1 MFESFLKRG
10 KLIII
15 LFFVVILVGGYLFY
29 QLPKRELPEFSAN
42 VLTVSTVYPG
52 ADAAIV
58 ENDVTEVLE
67 DALQNAEGIAS
78 INSVSA
84 QEFSNVII
92 EVDDSEDFEKISNQI
107 KQKVSDNAAKLP
119 EDAFDSEVKDTVGG
133 LPVGSYMFTAEDQN
147 SLKNSQEELLSLKD
161 KVEDLDGVTRVTIKG
176 FKEKEAILKL
186 DSKKLTENGLNVSNI
201 IEAINNEYK
210 TTPLGE
216 TKQAGENVRLSLN
229 QYNDINQIMNIS
241 VQSPISKELIKV
253 ENLADLA
260 FEEKE
265 TEDIIAYN
273 GKPAYSFTV
282 NIDSGLDI
290 PAIFSKVDSKIKD
303 ELNLPDGVEL
313 ETYYSQKADVDTIF
327 DDLIKE
333 AVIAVLAVIL
343 ITTLGLTLSGA
354 FIVSLAIPLSITLGT
369 IPLPFLD
376 VDLNQISVIGLII
389 ALGILVDDAIVVN
402 DNILRQYKLQKN
414 GNALQA
420 TKDGVKEVWGSIVT
434 STLAVIF
441 AFLPLTLLSGSNG
454 SFIRSLP
461 SVLILTVAASMII
474 SLTLVPVYQY
484 AVNKKRI
491 RISEKEPGFLG
502 KPLKKLAD
510 FYADTLLA
518 KIVKRPVII
527 GVGGIVAT
535 TLLFLLAFY
544 VPFEFFPSANKKE
557 VTATVTMP
565 SDYTLEETNGVLE
578 EMEKDLTNI
587 KETEETAIFAG
598 TGVPGLFSETV
609 ENAGQ
614 NTGQIVARID
624 NEAITA
630 DQFIEENTEVLRE
643 KYPDA
648 EIFLTTIIQGPPT
661 GAPVTVKLSGKDFE
675 KLNEIKNE
683 LGDEIKGIDNGLIID
698 NVKSP
703 VESIQ
708 YKLDREQLTENGLN
722 PKFISD
728 QIRLVTEG
736 IPMGTFKSDSE
747 NIDLLIKQDTD
758 IHEKGIQLE
767 DILVPLK
774 TEGPVPQTAPISE
787 FVVEESVEKYQTIP
801 HENGE
806 RTITLNAYPGDS
818 ETFKEDAEKI
828 VKKLKDQYSDEGY
841 QLTMG
846 GENDDQTQFF
856 IEISLLFI
864 VVLVLIYITI
874 AFQFNSLSL
883 PLLVLGTVYLAVA
896 GAVAGLFVTQTP
908 FSFMA
913 TMGIVSL
920 AGIVVRN
927 SVVLFEFIEQRIRA
941 GYNRTDA
948 VMEAGRAR
956 IRPILLTAFTAL
968 VALLPVAF
976 SNDPL
981 FRPLAISIVSG
992 VLFSTI
998 LTLLIVPAL
1007 YIVAD
1012 KLRSKREKRKE

>member
-15 LFFVVILVGGYLFY
+15 LFFVIILVGGYLFY

-42 VLTVSTVYPG
+42 IVSISTVYPG
-52 ADAAIV
+52 ADAEAV
-58 ENDVTEVLE
+58 ESDVTEVLE
-67 DALQNAEGIAS
+67 DALKNSEGIES
-78 INSVSA
+78 MNSVSA

-92 EVDDSEDFEKISNQI
+92 EVDDSGDFEKISGEI
-107 KQKVSDNAAKLP
+107 KQKVSDNVSKLP
-119 EDAFDSEVKDTVGG
+119 EDAFDPEVKKAATG
-133 LPVGSYMFTAEDQN
+133 LPVGSYMFTADN
-147 SLKNSQEELLSLKD
+147 ADSLKESQEEILKLRE
-161 KVEDLDGVTRVTIKG
+161 KVQDLDGVSGVTIKG
-176 FKEKEAILKL
+176 FKEKEAIIKL
-186 DSKKLTENGLNVSNI
+186 DSDKLAENGLNVSAV

-216 TKQAGENVRLSLN
+216 TKQDGENVRLSLN
-229 QYNDINQIMNIS
+229 QYKDIEQIKELA
-241 VQSPISKELIKV
+241 VQSPITKELIQV
-253 ENLADLA
+253 GDLAELA
-260 FEEKE
+260 FEEKDK
-265 TEDIIAYN
+265 EDIVSYN

-282 NIDSGLDI
+282 TIDSGLDI
-290 PAIFSKVDSKIKD
+290 PAAFTKVDKEIKD
-303 ELNLPDGVEL
+303 ELNLPEGVEL

-434 STLAVIF
+434 STLAVVF

-461 SVLILTVAASMII
+461 SVLILTVVASMII

-484 AVNKKRI
+484 AVNKKKI
-491 RISEKEPGFLG
+491 RSSEKEPGFLG
-502 KPLKKLAD
+502 KPLKKLSD

-535 TLLFLLAFY
+535 SLIFLLAFY

-557 VTATVTMP
+557 VTVTVTMP
-565 SDYTLEETNGVLE
+565 TDYTLEETNSVLE
-578 EMEKDLTNI
+578 ELEKDLIEI
-587 KETEETAIFAG
+587 KETEETAIFTG

-609 ENAGQ
+609 ENAGP

-624 NEAITA
+624 NEAVTA
-630 DQFIEENTEVLRE
+630 DQYIEENTDGLRE

-648 EIFLTTIIQGPPT
+648 EIFLTTIVQGPPT
-661 GAPVTVKLSGKDFE
+661 GAPVTVKLSGEDFD
-675 KLNEIKNE
+675 KLNDIKNE
-683 LGDEIKGIDNGLIID
+683 LAGEIRKADNGLIID
-698 NVKSP
+698 NVKAPLS
-703 VESIQ
+703 SIQ
-708 YKLDREQLTENGLN
+708 YNLDRDALTENGLD

-736 IPMGTFKSDSE
+736 LPMGTFKSDNE
-747 NIDLLIKQDTD
+747 NIDLVIKQDTE
-758 IHEKGIQLE
+758 IHQEGIQLDE
-767 DILVPLK
+767 IEVPLQ
-774 TEGPVPQTAPISE
+774 TEDPVPQTAPLSDFADTNTIE
-787 FVVEESVEKYQTIP
+787 QYQTIP

-806 RTITLNAYPGDS
+806 RTITLKAYPGKS
-818 ETFKEDAEKI
+818 ETFKKDVAAI
-828 VKKLKDQYSDEGY
+828 VDEFKDRYTDEGY
-841 QLTMG
+841 SLTLG

-856 IEISLLFI
+856 IEISLLFL

-927 SVVLFEFIEQRIRA
+927 SVVLFEFIEQRIKA
-941 GYNRTDA
+941 GYDRTEA

-981 FRPLAISIVSG
+981 FKPLAISIVSG

-1007 YIVAD
+1007 YIVVD
-1012 KLRSKREKRKE
+1012 KLRAKRRKA

>member
-1 MFESFLKRG
+1 MFEHFLKRG

-15 LFFVVILVGGYLFY
+15 LFFMIILVGGYLFY

-42 VLTVSTVYPG
+42 IVSISTVYPG
-52 ADAAIV
+52 ADASVV
-58 ENDVTEVLE
+58 ESDVTEVLE
-67 DALQNAEGIAS
+67 DVFKNSEGIAS

-84 QEFSNVII
+84 QEFSTVII
-92 EVDDSEDFEKISNQI
+92 EVDDSEDFEKISSNI
-107 KQKVSDNAAKLP
+107 KQNVSDNVSKLP
-119 EDAFDSEVKDTVGG
+119 EGAFDPEVKNAAAD
-133 LPVGSYMFTAEDQN
+133 LPVGSYMITAGDMNTLE
-147 SLKNSQEELLSLKD
+147 SSQEEILDLKE
-161 KVEDLDGVTRVTIKG
+161 KVLDLDGVSGVTIKG
-176 FKEKEAILKL
+176 FNEKEAILKL
-186 DSKKLTENGLNVSNI
+186 DSDKLSDKGLNVSTI
-201 IEAINNEYK
+201 IDAINNEYK

-216 TKQAGENVRLSLN
+216 TKQDGENVGLSLK
-229 QYNDINQIMNIS
+229 QYKDVIQIKDLTL
-241 VQSPISKELIKV
+241 QSPITKELIKV
-253 ENLADLA
+253 SDIAELA
-260 FEEKE
+260 FEEKDQ
-265 TEDIIAYN
+265 EDIVSFN

-282 NIDSGLDI
+282 TIDSGLDI
-290 PAIFSKVDSKIKD
+290 PAAFTKVDKEIKD
-303 ELNLPDGVEL
+303 ELNLPEGAEL
-313 ETYYSQKADVDTIF
+313 ETYYSQKAEVDTIF

-333 AVIAVLAVIL
+333 AVIAVIAVIL

-369 IPLPFLD
+369 MPLPFLD

-414 GNALQA
+414 GNVLQA

-434 STLAVIF
+434 STLAVVF
-441 AFLPLTLLSGSNG
+441 AFLPITLLSGSNG

-461 SVLILTVAASMII
+461 SVLILTVVASMII

-491 RISEKEPGFLG
+491 RSSEKEPGFLG
-502 KPLKKLAD
+502 KPLKKLSD
-510 FYADTLLA
+510 FYADILLA

-527 GVGGIVAT
+527 GIGGIAAT
-535 TLLFLLAFY
+535 SLIFLLAFY

-557 VTATVTMP
+557 VTLTVTMP
-565 SDYTLEETNGVLE
+565 TDYTLEETNGVLIE
-578 EMEKDLTNI
+578 LEKDLMDI

-624 NEAITA
+624 NKAVTA
-630 DQFIEENTEVLRE
+630 DEYIEENKDDLRE

-648 EIFLTTIIQGPPT
+648 EIFLTTIVQGPPT
-661 GAPVTVKLSGKDFE
+661 EAPVTVKLSGEDFNR
-675 KLNEIKNE
+675 LNDIKNE
-683 LGDEIKGIDNGLIID
+683 LAGKIQKADNGLIID
-698 NVKSP
+698 NVKASLS
-703 VESIQ
+703 SIQ
-708 YKLDREQLTENGLN
+708 YNLDRDALTENGLD

-736 IPMGTFKSDSE
+736 IPIGTFKSDNK
-747 NIDLLIKQDTD
+747 NIDLVMKQDTE
-758 IHEKGIQLE
+758 IHQEGIQLGE
-767 DILVPLK
+767 IEVPLQ
-774 TEGPVPQTAPISE
+774 TEGPVPQTAPISDFLE
-787 FVVEESVEKYQTIP
+787 TDTIKQYQTIP

-806 RTITLNAYPGDS
+806 RTITLKAYPGES
-818 ETFKEDAEKI
+818 ETFKEDVAKI
-828 VKKLKDQYSDEGY
+828 VNEFKNQYADEGY
-841 QLTMG
+841 SLTLG

-856 IEISLLFI
+856 IEISLLFL
-864 VVLVLIYITI
+864 VVLVLIYMTI

-927 SVVLFEFIEQRIRA
+927 SVVLFEFIEQRIKA
-941 GYNRTDA
+941 GYGRTEA
-948 VMEAGRAR
+948 VLEAGRAR

-976 SNDPL
+976 SSDPL
-981 FRPLAISIVSG
+981 FKPLAISIVSG

-1007 YIVAD
+1007 YIVVD
-1012 KLRSKREKRKE
+1012 KLRTKRRKI

>member
-15 LFFVVILVGGYLFY
+15 LFFVIILVGGYLFY

-42 VLTVSTVYPG
+42 IVSISTVYPG
-52 ADAAIV
+52 ADAEAV
-58 ENDVTEVLE
+58 ESDVTEVLE
-67 DALQNAEGIAS
+67 DALKNSEGIES
-78 INSVSA
+78 MNSVSA

-92 EVDDSEDFEKISNQI
+92 EVDDSGDFEKISGEI
-107 KQKVSDNAAKLP
+107 KQKVSDNVSKLP
-119 EDAFDSEVKDTVGG
+119 EDAFDPEVKKAATG
-133 LPVGSYMFTAEDQN
+133 LPVGSYMFTADN
-147 SLKNSQEELLSLKD
+147 ADSLKESQEEILKLRE
-161 KVEDLDGVTRVTIKG
+161 KVQDLDGVSGVTIKG
-176 FKEKEAILKL
+176 FKEKEAIIKL
-186 DSKKLTENGLNVSNI
+186 DSDKLAENGLNVSAV

-216 TKQAGENVRLSLN
+216 TKQDGENVRLSLN
-229 QYNDINQIMNIS
+229 QYKDIEQIKELA
-241 VQSPISKELIKV
+241 VQSPITKELIQV
-253 ENLADLA
+253 GDLAELA
-260 FEEKE
+260 FEEKDK
-265 TEDIIAYN
+265 EDIVSYN

-282 NIDSGLDI
+282 TIDSGLDI
-290 PAIFSKVDSKIKD
+290 PAAFTKVDKEIKD
-303 ELNLPDGVEL
+303 ELNLPEGVEL

-434 STLAVIF
+434 STLAVVF

-461 SVLILTVAASMII
+461 SVLILTVVASMII

-484 AVNKKRI
+484 AVNKKKI
-491 RISEKEPGFLG
+491 RSSEKEPGFLG
-502 KPLKKLAD
+502 KPLKKLSD

-535 TLLFLLAFY
+535 SLIFLLAFY

-557 VTATVTMP
+557 VTVTVTMP
-565 SDYTLEETNGVLE
+565 TDYTLEETNSVLE
-578 EMEKDLTNI
+578 ELEKDLIEI
-587 KETEETAIFAG
+587 KETEETAIFTG

-609 ENAGQ
+609 ENAGT

-624 NEAITA
+624 NEAVTA
-630 DQFIEENTEVLRE
+630 DQYIEENTDGLRE

-648 EIFLTTIIQGPPT
+648 EIFLTTIVQGPPT
-661 GAPVTVKLSGKDFE
+661 GAPVTVKLSGEDFD
-675 KLNEIKNE
+675 KLNDINNE
-683 LGDEIKGIDNGLIID
+683 LAGEIRKADNGLIID
-698 NVKSP
+698 NVKAPLS
-703 VESIQ
+703 SIQ
-708 YKLDREQLTENGLN
+708 YNLDRDALTENGLD

-736 IPMGTFKSDSE
+736 LPMGTFKSDNE
-747 NIDLLIKQDTD
+747 NIDLVIKQDTE
-758 IHEKGIQLE
+758 IHQEGIQLDE
-767 DILVPLK
+767 IEVPLQ
-774 TEGPVPQTAPISE
+774 TEDPVPQTAPLSDFADTDTIE
-787 FVVEESVEKYQTIP
+787 QYQTIP

-806 RTITLNAYPGDS
+806 RTITLKAYSGKS
-818 ETFKEDAEKI
+818 ETFKKDVAAI
-828 VKKLKDQYSDEGY
+828 VDEFKDRYTDEGY
-841 QLTMG
+841 SLTLG

-856 IEISLLFI
+856 IEISLLFL

-927 SVVLFEFIEQRIRA
+927 SVVLFEFIEQRIKA
-941 GYNRTDA
+941 GYDRTEA

-981 FRPLAISIVSG
+981 FKPLAISIVSG

-1007 YIVAD
+1007 YIVVD
-1012 KLRSKREKRKE
+1012 KLRAKRRKA

>member
-15 LFFVVILVGGYLFY
+15 LFFVIILVGGYLFY
-29 QLPKRELPEFSAN
+29 QLPKCELPEFSAN
-42 VLTVSTVYPG
+42 ILSISTVYPG
-52 ADAAIV
+52 ADAEAV
-58 ENDVTEVLE
+58 ESDVTEVLE
-67 DALQNAEGIAS
+67 DALKNLEGIES

-92 EVDDSEDFEKISNQI
+92 EVDDSGDFEKISGEI
-107 KQKVSDNAAKLP
+107 KQKVSDNVSKLP
-119 EDAFDSEVKDTVGG
+119 EDAFDPEVKKAATG
-133 LPVGSYMFTAEDQN
+133 LPVGSYMFTADSSE
-147 SLKNSQEELLSLKD
+147 SLKESQEEILKLRE
-161 KVEDLDGVTRVTIKG
+161 KVQGLDGVSGVTIKG
-176 FKEKEAILKL
+176 FKEKEALLKL
-186 DSKKLTENGLNVSNI
+186 DSDELAENGLNVSAI

-216 TKQAGENVRLSLN
+216 TKQDGENVRLSLN
-229 QYNDINQIMNIS
+229 QYKDIEQIKELA
-241 VQSPISKELIKV
+241 VQSPITKELIQV
-253 ENLADLA
+253 GDLAELA
-260 FEEKE
+260 FEEKDQA
-265 TEDIIAYN
+265 DIVSYN

-282 NIDSGLDI
+282 TIDSGLDI
-290 PAIFSKVDSKIKD
+290 PAAFTKVDEEIKN
-303 ELNLPDGVEL
+303 ELNLPEGVEL

-420 TKDGVKEVWGSIVT
+420 TRDGVKEVWGSIVT
-434 STLAVIF
+434 STLAVVF

-461 SVLILTVAASMII
+461 SVLILTVVASMII

-484 AVNKKRI
+484 AVNKKSI
-491 RISEKEPGFLG
+491 RSSEKEPGFLG
-502 KPLKKLAD
+502 KPLKKLSD

-535 TLLFLLAFY
+535 SLIFLLAFY

-557 VTATVTMP
+557 VTVTVTMP
-565 SDYTLEETNGVLE
+565 TDYTLEETNSVLE
-578 EMEKDLTNI
+578 ELEKDLLEI

-609 ENAGQ
+609 ENAGP

-624 NEAITA
+624 NEAVTA
-630 DQFIEENTEVLRE
+630 DQYIEENTDGLRE

-648 EIFLTTIIQGPPT
+648 EIFLTTIVQGPPT
-661 GAPVTVKLSGKDFE
+661 GAPVTVKVSGEDFN
-675 KLNEIKNE
+675 KLNDIKNE
-683 LGDEIKGIDNGLIID
+683 LAGEIQEADNGLIID
-698 NVKSP
+698 NVKAPLS
-703 VESIQ
+703 SIQ
-708 YKLDREQLTENGLN
+708 YNLDRDALTENGLD
-722 PKFISD
+722 PTFISD

-736 IPMGTFKSDSE
+736 LPMGTFKSDNE
-747 NIDLLIKQDTD
+747 NIDLVIKQDTE
-758 IHEKGIQLE
+758 IHQEGIQLDE
-767 DILVPLK
+767 IEVPLQ
-774 TEGPVPQTAPISE
+774 TEGPVPQTAPLSD
-787 FVVEESVEKYQTIP
+787 FVDTDTIEQYQTIP
-801 HENGE
+801 REDGE
-806 RTITLNAYPGDS
+806 RTITLKAYPGES
-818 ETFKEDAEKI
+818 ETFKEDVAAI
-828 VKKLKDQYSDEGY
+828 VDEFKDRYTDEGY
-841 QLTMG
+841 SLTLG

-856 IEISLLFI
+856 IEISLLFL

-927 SVVLFEFIEQRIRA
+927 SVVLFEFIEQRIKA
-941 GYNRTDA
+941 GYDRTEA

-981 FRPLAISIVSG
+981 FKPLAISIVSG

-1007 YIVAD
+1007 YIVVD
-1012 KLRSKREKRKE
+1012 KLRAKRRKV

>member
-42 VLTVSTVYPG
+42 ILTVSTVYPG
-52 ADAAIV
+52 ADAAVV
-58 ENDVTEVLE
+58 ESDVTDVLE
-67 DALQNAEGIAS
+67 DALQNEEGIAS

-92 EVDDSEDFEKISNQI
+92 EVDDGEDFEKISNQI
-107 KQKVSDNAAKLP
+107 KQKVSDNASKLP
-119 EDAFDSEVKDTVGG
+119 EDAFDPEVKDAVGG
-133 LPVGSYMFTAEDQN
+133 LAVGSYMVTSEDPN
-147 SLKNSQEELLSLKD
+147 TLKSSQEELMSLKE
-161 KVEDLDGVTRVTIKG
+161 KVEDLDGVTGVTIKG
-176 FKEKEAILKL
+176 FKETEAILKL
-186 DSKKLTENGLNVSNI
+186 DSEKLTENGLNVSNI

-216 TKQAGENVRLSLN
+216 TKQEGENVRLSLD
-229 QYNDINQIMNIS
+229 QYNDIEQIKDLSM
-241 VQSPISKELIKV
+241 QSPITKELVKV
-253 ENLADLA
+253 EELAELV

-265 TEDIIAYN
+265 TEDIVTYN
-273 GKPAYSFTV
+273 GKSAYSFTV
-282 NIDSGLDI
+282 KIDSGLDI
-290 PAIFSKVDSKIKD
+290 PTIFSKVDSEIKD
-303 ELNLPDGVEL
+303 DLNLPDGVEL

-333 AVIAVLAVIL
+333 AVIAILAVIL

-518 KIVKRPVII
+518 KIVKRPVMI

-557 VTATVTMP
+557 VTVTVTMP
-565 SDYTLEETNGVLE
+565 TDYTLEETNTVLE
-578 EMEKDLTNI
+578 EMEKDLTDI

-598 TGVPGLFSETV
+598 TGVPGLFSKTV

-614 NTGQIVARID
+614 NTGQIVTRID

-630 DQFIEENTEVLRE
+630 DQYVEENTVMLRE

-648 EIFLTTIIQGPPT
+648 EIFLTTIVQGPPT
-661 GAPVTVKLSGKDFE
+661 GAPVTVKLSGEDFE
-675 KLNEIKNE
+675 KLNGIKNE
-683 LGDEIKGIDNGLIID
+683 LADEIKGIDNGLIID

-708 YKLDREQLTENGLN
+708 YKLDRDQLTESGLD

-728 QIRLVTEG
+728 QIRLVTDG
-736 IPMGTFKSDSE
+736 IPMGTFKSNNE
-747 NIDLLIKQDTD
+747 NIDLLIKQDTE
-758 IHEKGIQLE
+758 IHEDGIQLE
-767 DILVPLK
+767 DILVPLQ
-774 TEGPVPQTAPISE
+774 TEGPVPQTASINE
-787 FVVEESVEKYQTIP
+787 FVEAESVEKYQTIP

-806 RTITLNAYPGDS
+806 RTITLKAYPGES
-818 ETFKEDAEKI
+818 KTFKEDVEKI
-828 VKKLKDQYSDEGY
+828 VGDFKDQYTDEGY
-841 QLTMG
+841 TLTLG

-856 IEISLLFI
+856 IEISLLFL
-864 VVLVLIYITI
+864 VVLLLIYITI

-896 GAVAGLFVTQTP
+896 GAVTGLFVTQTP

-927 SVVLFEFIEQRIRA
+927 SVVLFEFIEQRIRM
-941 GYNRTDA
+941 GYDRTEA
-948 VMEAGRAR
+948 VIEAGRAR

-998 LTLLIVPAL
+998 LTLLLVPAL
-1007 YIVAD
+1007 YIAVD
-1012 KLRSKREKRKE
+1012 KLRSKRRKA

>member
-15 LFFVVILVGGYLFY
+15 LFFVIILVGGYLFY

-42 VLTVSTVYPG
+42 IVSISTVYPG
-52 ADAAIV
+52 ADAEAV
-58 ENDVTEVLE
+58 ESDVTEVLE
-67 DALQNAEGIAS
+67 DALKNSEGIES
-78 INSVSA
+78 MNSVSA

-92 EVDDSEDFEKISNQI
+92 EVDDSGDFEKISGEI
-107 KQKVSDNAAKLP
+107 KQKVSDNVSKLP
-119 EDAFDSEVKDTVGG
+119 EDAFDPEVKKAATG
-133 LPVGSYMFTAEDQN
+133 LPVGSYMFTADN
-147 SLKNSQEELLSLKD
+147 ADSLKESQEEILKLRE
-161 KVEDLDGVTRVTIKG
+161 KVQDLDGVSGVTIKG
-176 FKEKEAILKL
+176 FKEKEAIIKL
-186 DSKKLTENGLNVSNI
+186 DSDKLAENGLNVSAV

-216 TKQAGENVRLSLN
+216 TKQDGENVRLSLN
-229 QYNDINQIMNIS
+229 QYKDIEQIKELA
-241 VQSPISKELIKV
+241 VQSPITKELIQV
-253 ENLADLA
+253 GDLAELA
-260 FEEKE
+260 FEEKDK
-265 TEDIIAYN
+265 EDIVSYN

-282 NIDSGLDI
+282 TIDSGLDI
-290 PAIFSKVDSKIKD
+290 PAAFTKVDKEIKD
-303 ELNLPDGVEL
+303 ELNLPEGVEL

-434 STLAVIF
+434 STLAVVF

-461 SVLILTVAASMII
+461 SVLILTVVASMII

-484 AVNKKRI
+484 AVNKKKI
-491 RISEKEPGFLG
+491 RSSEKEPGFLG
-502 KPLKKLAD
+502 KPLKKLSD

-535 TLLFLLAFY
+535 SLIFLLAFY

-557 VTATVTMP
+557 VTVTVTMP
-565 SDYTLEETNGVLE
+565 TDYTLEETNSVLE
-578 EMEKDLTNI
+578 ELEKDLIEI
-587 KETEETAIFAG
+587 KETEETAIFTG

-609 ENAGQ
+609 ENAGT

-624 NEAITA
+624 NEAVTA
-630 DQFIEENTEVLRE
+630 DQYIEENTDGLRE

-648 EIFLTTIIQGPPT
+648 EIFLTTIVQGPPT
-661 GAPVTVKLSGKDFE
+661 GAPVTVKLSGEDFD
-675 KLNEIKNE
+675 KLNDIKNE
-683 LGDEIKGIDNGLIID
+683 LAGEIRKADNGLIID
-698 NVKSP
+698 NVKAPLS
-703 VESIQ
+703 SIQ
-708 YKLDREQLTENGLN
+708 YNLDRDALTENGLD

-736 IPMGTFKSDSE
+736 LPMGTFKSDNE
-747 NIDLLIKQDTD
+747 NIDLVIKQDTE
-758 IHEKGIQLE
+758 IHQEGIQLDE
-767 DILVPLK
+767 IEVPLQ
-774 TEGPVPQTAPISE
+774 TEDPVPQTAPLSDFADTDTIE
-787 FVVEESVEKYQTIP
+787 QYQTIP

-806 RTITLNAYPGDS
+806 RTITLKAYSGKS
-818 ETFKEDAEKI
+818 ETFKKDVAAI
-828 VKKLKDQYSDEGY
+828 VDEFKDRYTDEGY
-841 QLTMG
+841 SLTLG

-856 IEISLLFI
+856 IEISLLFL

-927 SVVLFEFIEQRIRA
+927 SVVLFEFIEQRIKA
-941 GYNRTDA
+941 GYDRTEA

-981 FRPLAISIVSG
+981 FKPLAISIVSG

-1007 YIVAD
+1007 YIVVD
-1012 KLRSKREKRKE
+1012 KLRAKRRKA

>member
-15 LFFVVILVGGYLFY
+15 LFFVIILVGGYLFY

-42 VLTVSTVYPG
+42 IVSISTVYPG
-52 ADAAIV
+52 ADAETV
-58 ENDVTEVLE
+58 ESDVTEVLE
-67 DALQNAEGIAS
+67 DALKNSEGIES
-78 INSVSA
+78 MNSVSA

-92 EVDDSEDFEKISNQI
+92 EVDDSGDFEKISGEI
-107 KQKVSDNAAKLP
+107 KQKVSDNVSKLP
-119 EDAFDSEVKDTVGG
+119 EDAFDPEVKKAATG
-133 LPVGSYMFTAEDQN
+133 LPVGSYMFTADN
-147 SLKNSQEELLSLKD
+147 ADSLKGSQEEILKLRE
-161 KVEDLDGVTRVTIKG
+161 KVQDLDGVSGVTIKG

-186 DSKKLTENGLNVSNI
+186 DSDKLAENGLNVSAI

-216 TKQAGENVRLSLN
+216 TKQDGENVRLSLN
-229 QYNDINQIMNIS
+229 QYKDIEQIKELA
-241 VQSPISKELIKV
+241 VQSPITKELIKV
-253 ENLADLA
+253 GDLAELA
-260 FEEKE
+260 FEEKDQ
-265 TEDIIAYN
+265 EDIVSYN

-282 NIDSGLDI
+282 TIDSGLDI
-290 PAIFSKVDSKIKD
+290 PAAFTKVDNEIKD
-303 ELNLPDGVEL
+303 ELTLPEGVEL

-369 IPLPFLD
+369 MPLPFLD

-434 STLAVIF
+434 STLAVVF

-491 RISEKEPGFLG
+491 RSSEKEPGFLG
-502 KPLKKLAD
+502 KPLKKLSD

-535 TLLFLLAFY
+535 SLIFLLAFY

-557 VTATVTMP
+557 VTVTVTMP
-565 SDYTLEETNGVLE
+565 TDYTLEETNGVLE
-578 EMEKDLTNI
+578 ELEKDLLEI

-609 ENAGQ
+609 ENAGP

-624 NEAITA
+624 NEAVTA
-630 DQFIEENTEVLRE
+630 DQYIEENTDGLRE

-648 EIFLTTIIQGPPT
+648 EIFLTTIVQGPPT
-661 GAPVTVKLSGKDFE
+661 GAPVTVKLSGEDFE
-675 KLNEIKNE
+675 KLNDIKNE
-683 LGDEIKGIDNGLIID
+683 LAGEIQKADNGLIID
-698 NVKSP
+698 NVKAPLS
-703 VESIQ
+703 SIQ
-708 YKLDREQLTENGLN
+708 YNLDRDALTENGLD

-736 IPMGTFKSDSE
+736 IPMGTFKSENE
-747 NIDLLIKQDTD
+747 NIDLVIKQDTE
-758 IHEKGIQLE
+758 IHQEGIQLDE
-767 DILVPLK
+767 IEVPLQ
-774 TEGPVPQTAPISE
+774 TEGPIPQTAPLSD
-787 FVVEESVEKYQTIP
+787 FVNTDTIEQYQTIP

-806 RTITLNAYPGDS
+806 RTITLKAYPGES
-818 ETFKEDAEKI
+818 ETFKEDVAAI
-828 VKKLKDQYSDEGY
+828 VDEFKERYTDEGY
-841 QLTMG
+841 SLTLG

-856 IEISLLFI
+856 IEISLLFL

-927 SVVLFEFIEQRIRA
+927 SVVLFEFIEQRIKA
-941 GYNRTDA
+941 GYDRTEA
-948 VMEAGRAR
+948 VKEAGRAR

-981 FRPLAISIVSG
+981 FKPLAISIVSG

-1007 YIVAD
+1007 YIVVDRIRA
-1012 KLRSKREKRKE
+1012 KRRKV

>member
-15 LFFVVILVGGYLFY
+15 LFFVIILVGGYLFY

-42 VLTVSTVYPG
+42 ILTVSTVYPG
-52 ADAAIV
+52 ADAAVV
-58 ENDVTEVLE
+58 ESDVTDVLE
-67 DALQNAEGIAS
+67 DALQNEEGIAS

-107 KQKVSDNAAKLP
+107 KQKVSDNASKLP
-119 EDAFDSEVKDTVGG
+119 EDAFDPEVKDAVGG
-133 LPVGSYMFTAEDQN
+133 LAVGSYMFTAEN
-147 SLKNSQEELLSLKD
+147 LKTLKTSQEELMRLKE
-161 KVEDLDGVTRVTIKG
+161 KVEDLDGVTGVTIKG
-176 FKEKEAILKL
+176 FKEKEAILELNSEKL
-186 DSKKLTENGLNVSNI
+186 AENGLNVSNI
-201 IEAINNEYK
+201 IESINNEYK

-216 TKQAGENVRLSLN
+216 TKQEGENVRLSLD
-229 QYNDINQIMNIS
+229 QYNDIEQIKELS
-241 VQSPISKELIKV
+241 VQSPITKELVKV
-253 ENLADLA
+253 EELAELV

-265 TEDIIAYN
+265 TEDIVTYD

-282 NIDSGLDI
+282 KIDSGLDI
-290 PAIFSKVDSKIKD
+290 PTIFSKVDSEIKD

-327 DDLIKE
+327 DALIKE
-333 AVIAVLAVIL
+333 AAIAVLAVIL

-441 AFLPLTLLSGSNG
+441 AFLPLIFLSGSNG

-557 VTATVTMP
+557 VTVTVTMP
-565 SDYTLEETNGVLE
+565 TDYTLEETNTVLE

-614 NTGQIVARID
+614 NTGQIVTRID

-630 DQFIEENTEVLRE
+630 DQFVEENTVMLRE

-648 EIFLTTIIQGPPT
+648 EIFLTTIVQGPPT
-661 GAPVTVKLSGKDFE
+661 GAPVTVKLSGEDFE
-675 KLNEIKNE
+675 KLNSIKNE
-683 LGDEIKGIDNGLIID
+683 LADDIEGIDNGLIID

-708 YKLDREQLTENGLN
+708 YKLDREQLTENGLD

-736 IPMGTFKSDSE
+736 IPMGTFKSNNE

-758 IHEKGIQLE
+758 IHENGIKLE
-767 DILVPLK
+767 DILVPLQ
-774 TEGPVPQTAPISE
+774 TEGPVPETASINE
-787 FVVEESVEKYQTIP
+787 FAEAESVEKYQTIP

-806 RTITLNAYPGDS
+806 RTITLKAYPGES
-818 ETFKEDAEKI
+818 ETFKEDVEKI
-828 VKKLKDQYSDEGY
+828 VGNFKDQYSDEGY
-841 QLTMG
+841 TLTLG

-856 IEISLLFI
+856 IEISLLFL
-864 VVLVLIYITI
+864 VVLILIYITI

-896 GAVAGLFVTQTP
+896 GAVTGLFVTQTP

-927 SVVLFEFIEQRIRA
+927 SVVLFEFIEQRIRM
-941 GYNRTDA
+941 GYDRTEA
-948 VMEAGRAR
+948 VIEAGRAR

-998 LTLLIVPAL
+998 LTLLLVPAL
-1007 YIVAD
+1007 YIAVD
-1012 KLRSKREKRKE
+1012 KLRSKRRKA

>member
-15 LFFVVILVGGYLFY
+15 LFFVIILVGGYLFY

-42 VLTVSTVYPG
+42 IVSISTVYPG
-52 ADAAIV
+52 ADAEAV
-58 ENDVTEVLE
+58 EMDVTEVLE
-67 DALQNAEGIAS
+67 DALKNSEGIEN

-84 QEFSNVII
+84 QEFSTVII
-92 EVDDSEDFEKISNQI
+92 EVDDSGDFEKISSEI
-107 KQKVSDNAAKLP
+107 KQKVSDNVSKLP
-119 EDAFDSEVKDTVGG
+119 EDSLDPQVKKAATG
-133 LPVGSYMFTAEDQN
+133 LPVGSYMVTADN
-147 SLKNSQEELLSLKD
+147 ADSLKESQEEILNLKE
-161 KVEDLDGVTRVTIKG
+161 KVQDLDGVSGVTIKG

-186 DSKKLTENGLNVSNI
+186 DSEKLAENGLNASAI

-216 TKQAGENVRLSLN
+216 TKQDGENVRLSLN
-229 QYNDINQIMNIS
+229 QYKDIEQIKELAL
-241 VQSPISKELIKV
+241 QSPNTKELIKV
-253 ENLADLA
+253 GDLADLA
-260 FEEKE
+260 FEEKDQ
-265 TEDIIAYN
+265 EDIISYN

-282 NIDSGLDI
+282 TIDAGLDI
-290 PAIFSKVDSKIKD
+290 PAAFTKVDKEIKD
-303 ELNLPDGVEL
+303 ELNLPEGVEL

-369 IPLPFLD
+369 LPLPFLD

-434 STLAVIF
+434 STLAVVF

-461 SVLILTVAASMII
+461 SVLILTVVASMII

-491 RISEKEPGFLG
+491 RLSEKEPGFLG
-502 KPLKKLAD
+502 KPLKKLSD
-510 FYADTLLA
+510 FYANTLLA

-527 GVGGIVAT
+527 GAGGIAAT
-535 TLLFLLAFY
+535 SLIFLLAFY

-557 VTATVTMP
+557 VTVTVTMP
-565 SDYTLEETNGVLE
+565 TDYTLEETNRVLVE
-578 EMEKDLTNI
+578 LEKDLIEI
-587 KETEETAIFAG
+587 KETEETAIFTG

-609 ENAGQ
+609 ENAGP

-624 NEAITA
+624 NEAVTA
-630 DQFIEENTEVLRE
+630 DQYIEENTDGLRE

-648 EIFLTTIIQGPPT
+648 EIFLTTIVQGPPT
-661 GAPVTVKLSGKDFE
+661 GAPVTVKLSGEDFN
-675 KLNEIKNE
+675 KLNDIKNE
-683 LGDEIKGIDNGLIID
+683 LASEIQKADNGLIID
-698 NVKSP
+698 NVKAPLS
-703 VESIQ
+703 SIQ
-708 YKLDREQLTENGLN
+708 YTLDRDALTENGLD

-736 IPMGTFKSDSE
+736 IPMGTFKSSNE
-747 NIDLLIKQDTD
+747 NFDLVLKQDTD
-758 IHEKGIQLE
+758 IHQEGIQLDE
-767 DILVPLK
+767 IEVPLQ
-774 TEGPVPQTAPISE
+774 TEGPVPQTAPISD
-787 FVVEESVEKYQTIP
+787 FVDTDTIEQYQTIP

-806 RTITLNAYPGDS
+806 RTITLKAYPGES
-818 ETFKEDAEKI
+818 ETFKEDVSAI
-828 VKKLKDQYSDEGY
+828 VDEFKDRYTDEGY
-841 QLTMG
+841 SLTLG

-856 IEISLLFI
+856 IEISLLFL

-927 SVVLFEFIEQRIRA
+927 SVVLFEFIEQRIKA
-941 GYNRTDA
+941 GYAPAEA

-981 FRPLAISIVSG
+981 FKPLAISIVSG

-1007 YIVAD
+1007 YIVVD
-1012 KLRSKREKRKE
+1012 KLRAKRRKG

>member
-15 LFFVVILVGGYLFY
+15 LFFVIILVGGYLFY

-42 VLTVSTVYPG
+42 IVSISTVYPG
-52 ADAAIV
+52 ADAEAV
-58 ENDVTEVLE
+58 ESDVTEVLE
-67 DALQNAEGIAS
+67 DALKNSEGIES
-78 INSVSA
+78 MNSVSA

-92 EVDDSEDFEKISNQI
+92 EVDDSGDFEKISGEI
-107 KQKVSDNAAKLP
+107 KQKVSDNVSKLP
-119 EDAFDSEVKDTVGG
+119 EDAFDPEVKKAATG
-133 LPVGSYMFTAEDQN
+133 LPVGSYMFTADN
-147 SLKNSQEELLSLKD
+147 ADSLKESQEEILKLRE
-161 KVEDLDGVTRVTIKG
+161 KVQDLDGVSGVTIKG
-176 FKEKEAILKL
+176 FKEKEAIIKL
-186 DSKKLTENGLNVSNI
+186 DSDKLAENGLNVSAV

-216 TKQAGENVRLSLN
+216 TKQDGENVRLSLN
-229 QYNDINQIMNIS
+229 QYKDIEQIKELA
-241 VQSPISKELIKV
+241 VQSPITKELIQV
-253 ENLADLA
+253 GDLAELA
-260 FEEKE
+260 FEEKDK
-265 TEDIIAYN
+265 EDIVSYN

-282 NIDSGLDI
+282 TIDSGLDI
-290 PAIFSKVDSKIKD
+290 PAAFTKVDKEIKD
-303 ELNLPDGVEL
+303 ELNLPEGVEL

-434 STLAVIF
+434 STLAVVF

-461 SVLILTVAASMII
+461 SVLILTVVASMII

-484 AVNKKRI
+484 AVNKKKI
-491 RISEKEPGFLG
+491 RSSEKEPGFLG
-502 KPLKKLAD
+502 KPLKKLSD

-535 TLLFLLAFY
+535 SLIFLLAFY

-557 VTATVTMP
+557 VTVTVTMP
-565 SDYTLEETNGVLE
+565 TDYTLEETNSVLE
-578 EMEKDLTNI
+578 ELEKDLIEI
-587 KETEETAIFAG
+587 KETEETAIFTG

-609 ENAGQ
+609 ENAGP

-624 NEAITA
+624 NEAVTA
-630 DQFIEENTEVLRE
+630 DQYIEENTHGLRE

-648 EIFLTTIIQGPPT
+648 EIFLTTIVQGPPT
-661 GAPVTVKLSGKDFE
+661 GAPVTVKLSGEDFD
-675 KLNEIKNE
+675 KLNDIKNE
-683 LGDEIKGIDNGLIID
+683 LAGEIRKADNGLIID
-698 NVKSP
+698 NVKAPLS
-703 VESIQ
+703 SIQ
-708 YKLDREQLTENGLN
+708 YNLDRDALTENGLD

-736 IPMGTFKSDSE
+736 LPMGTFKSDNE
-747 NIDLLIKQDTD
+747 NIDLVIKQDTE
-758 IHEKGIQLE
+758 IHQEGIQLDE
-767 DILVPLK
+767 IEVPLQ
-774 TEGPVPQTAPISE
+774 TEDPVPQTAPLSDFADTDTIE
-787 FVVEESVEKYQTIP
+787 QYQTIP

-806 RTITLNAYPGDS
+806 RTITLKAYPGKS
-818 ETFKEDAEKI
+818 ETFKKDVAAI
-828 VKKLKDQYSDEGY
+828 VDEFKDRYTDEGY
-841 QLTMG
+841 SLTLG

-856 IEISLLFI
+856 IEISLLFL

-927 SVVLFEFIEQRIRA
+927 SVVLFEFIEQRIKA
-941 GYNRTDA
+941 GYDRTEA

-981 FRPLAISIVSG
+981 FKPLAISIVSG

-1007 YIVAD
+1007 YIVVD
-1012 KLRSKREKRKE
+1012 KLRAKRRKA

>member
-15 LFFVVILVGGYLFY
+15 LFFVIILVGGYLFY
-29 QLPKRELPEFSAN
+29 QLPKRELPEFSVN
-42 VLTVSTVYPG
+42 ILSISTVYPG
-52 ADAAIV
+52 ADEEAV
-58 ENDVTEVLE
+58 ESDVTEVLE
-67 DALQNAEGIAS
+67 DALKNSEGIES
-78 INSVSA
+78 INSISA

-92 EVDDSEDFEKISNQI
+92 EVDDSGDFEKISGEI
-107 KQKVSDNAAKLP
+107 KQKVSDNVSKLP
-119 EDAFDSEVKDTVGG
+119 EEAFDPEVKKAAAG
-133 LPVGSYMFTAEDQN
+133 LPVGSYMFTADN
-147 SLKNSQEELLSLKD
+147 ADSLKDSQEEILKLRE
-161 KVEDLDGVTRVTIKG
+161 KVQDLDGVSGVKIKG
-176 FKEKEAILKL
+176 FKEKEATLKL
-186 DSKKLTENGLNVSNI
+186 NSDKLAESGLNVSAI

-216 TKQAGENVRLSLN
+216 TKQDGENVRLSLN
-229 QYNDINQIMNIS
+229 QYKDIEQIKEIA
-241 VQSPISKELIKV
+241 VLSPITKELIKV
-253 ENLADLA
+253 GDLAELA
-260 FEEKE
+260 FEEKDQ
-265 TEDIIAYN
+265 EDIVSYN

-282 NIDSGLDI
+282 TIDSGLDI
-290 PAIFSKVDSKIKD
+290 PAAFTKVDKEIKD
-303 ELNLPDGVEL
+303 ELNLPEGVEL

-420 TKDGVKEVWGSIVT
+420 TRDGVKEVWGSIVT
-434 STLAVIF
+434 STLAVVF

-461 SVLILTVAASMII
+461 SVLILTVVASMII

-491 RISEKEPGFLG
+491 RSSEKEPGFLG
-502 KPLKKLAD
+502 KPLKKLSD

-535 TLLFLLAFY
+535 SLIFLLAFY

-557 VTATVTMP
+557 VTVTVTMP
-565 SDYTLEETNGVLE
+565 TDYTLEETNRVLE
-578 EMEKDLTNI
+578 ELEKDLLEI

-609 ENAGQ
+609 ENAGP

-624 NEAITA
+624 NEAVTA
-630 DQFIEENTEVLRE
+630 DQYIEENTDGLRE

-648 EIFLTTIIQGPPT
+648 EIFLTTIVQGPPT
-661 GAPVTVKLSGKDFE
+661 GAPVTVKLSGEDFN
-675 KLNEIKNE
+675 KLNDIKNE
-683 LGDEIKGIDNGLIID
+683 LAGEIQKADNGLIID
-698 NVKSP
+698 NVKAPLS
-703 VESIQ
+703 SIQ
-708 YKLDREQLTENGLN
+708 YNLDRDALTENGLD

-736 IPMGTFKSDSE
+736 LPMGTFKSDNE
-747 NIDLLIKQDTD
+747 NIDLVIKQDTD
-758 IHEKGIQLE
+758 IHQEGIQLDE
-767 DILVPLK
+767 IEVPLQ
-774 TEGPVPQTAPISE
+774 TEGPVPQTAPLSD
-787 FVVEESVEKYQTIP
+787 FVDTDTIEQYQTIP

-806 RTITLNAYPGDS
+806 RTITLKAYPGES
-818 ETFKEDAEKI
+818 ETFKEDVAAI
-828 VKKLKDQYSDEGY
+828 VDEFKDRYSDEGY
-841 QLTMG
+841 SLTLG

-856 IEISLLFI
+856 IEISLLFL

-927 SVVLFEFIEQRIRA
+927 SVVLFEFIEQRIKA
-941 GYNRTDA
+941 GYDRTEA
-948 VMEAGRAR
+948 VKEAGRAR

-981 FRPLAISIVSG
+981 FKPLAISIVSG

-1007 YIVAD
+1007 YIVVD
-1012 KLRSKREKRKE
+1012 KLRAKRRKV

>member
-15 LFFVVILVGGYLFY
+15 LFFVIILVGGYLFY

-42 VLTVSTVYPG
+42 IVTISTVYPG
-52 ADAAIV
+52 ADASVV
-58 ENDVTEVLE
+58 ESDVTEVLE
-67 DALQNAEGIAS
+67 DAINNSDGVAS
-78 INSVSA
+78 LNSVSA
-84 QEFSNVII
+84 KEFSNVIV
-92 EVDDSEDFEKISNQI
+92 EVEDGEDLEKITSDL
-107 KQKVSDNAAKLP
+107 KQKVSDAASKLP
-119 EDAFDSEVKDTVGG
+119 DEAFDPEVKQAQTG
-133 LPVGSYMFTAEDQN
+133 LPVASYMFTAD
-147 SLKNSQEELLSLKD
+147 SADTLKQSQEEILRLKE
-161 KVEDLDGVTRVTIKG
+161 KIQELDGVSGVTIKG
-176 FKEKEAILKL
+176 FKEKEAVLEL
-186 DSKKLTENGLNVSNI
+186 DSEALAENGLNVSNI
-201 IEAINNEYK
+201 IEAINSEYK

-216 TKQAGENVRLSLN
+216 TSQNGETIRLTLD
-229 QYNDINQIMNIS
+229 QFKDIDQIEDIT
-241 VQSPISKELIKV
+241 VLSPITKEAVKIGDAA
-253 ENLADLA
+253 NLVLT
-260 FEEKE
+260 EKKQ
-265 TEDIIAYN
+265 EDIVSFE

-282 NIDSGLDI
+282 NIESGLDI
-290 PAIFSKVDSKIKD
+290 PATFKKVDKELKD
-303 ELNLPDGVEL
+303 ELNLPDNVEL
-313 ETYYSQKADVDTIF
+313 KTYYSQKADVDKIF
-327 DDLIKE
+327 DELIKE
-333 AVIAVLAVIL
+333 AAIAVLAVIL

-369 IPLPFLD
+369 LPLPFLD

-441 AFLPLTLLSGSNG
+441 AFLPLTLLSGANG

-461 SVLILTVAASMII
+461 SVLILTIAASMII

-484 AVNKKRI
+484 AVNKRKI
-491 RISEKEPGFLG
+491 RVSEKEPGFLG
-502 KPLKKLAD
+502 RPLLRLSN

-518 KIVKRPVII
+518 KIVKRPVLI
-527 GVGGIVAT
+527 GITGIVGT
-535 TLLFLLAFY
+535 TLIFLLAFF

-557 VTATVTMP
+557 VTVTVTMP
-565 SDYTLEETNGVLE
+565 SDYTLEETNTVLE
-578 EMEKDLTNI
+578 EMETDLLAI
-587 KETEETAIFAG
+587 EETEETAIFAG
-598 TGVPGLFSETV
+598 SGVPGLFSETV
-609 ENAGQ
+609 ENAGP
-614 NTGQIVARID
+614 NTGQIVTRID
-624 NEAITA
+624 NEAVTA
-630 DQFIEENTEVLRE
+630 DAFIAEHTDTLRE
-643 KYPDA
+643 KYPEA
-648 EIFLTTIIQGPPT
+648 EIFLTTIVQGPPT
-661 GAPVTVKLSGKDFE
+661 GAPVTVKLSGEDFN

-683 LGDEIKGIDNGLIID
+683 LASDIKEADSGLIID
-698 NVKSP
+698 NVKEP
-703 VESIQ
+703 VSSVQ
-708 YKLDREQLTENGLN
+708 YKLDRTALTESGLD

-736 IPMGTFKSDSE
+736 VPMGTFKSNSE
-747 NIDLLIKQDTD
+747 NIDLLIKQDPAV
-758 IHEKGIQLE
+758 HEEGIKLDE
-767 DILVPLK
+767 ILVPLQS
-774 TEGPVPQTAPISE
+774 EDPVPQTAPLSQFIE
-787 FVVEESVEKYQTIP
+787 TDTVEQYQTIP
-801 HENGE
+801 RENGE
-806 RTITLNAYPGDS
+806 RTITLKAYPGES
-818 ETFKEDAEKI
+818 ETFKEDVASI
-828 VKKLKDQYSDEGY
+828 VDDYKENYSGEGY
-841 QLTMG
+841 TLTLG
-846 GENDDQTQFF
+846 GENDDQTKFF
-856 IEISLLFI
+856 VEISLLFL

-927 SVVLFEFIEQRIRA
+927 SVVLFEFIEQRMRA
-941 GYNRTDA
+941 GYDRAEA
-948 VMEAGRAR
+948 VIEAGRAR

-981 FRPLAISIVSG
+981 FKPLAISIVSG

-1007 YIVAD
+1007 FITVD
-1012 KLRSKREKRKE
+1012 KLRSRKKKA